1 VSGEAPAGE
10 GVAAPYL
17 HWLDEPA
24 PPERTLLRRV
34 LVRLARSGRLL
45 ACDGGD
51 LGLSPGEQVLVDS
64 PDGRRLGAV
73 EGSPVVMLHEGEP
86 LPAVVRRGARE
97 DRRKERSLQDQAAR
111 ARQIVRD
118 EMDHHRLP
126 MRLIDVQLTQGGKR
140 TVVYFVAEGRVEFR
154 ELARALGRRLRC
166 RIEMRQVGSRDA
178 AGHLGGAGVCG
189 LELCC
194 TTWLQG
200 FDPVSIRHAK
210 SQGLEMQ
217 LDKHQGVCG
226 RLMCCLIYE
235 HAQYKALRRG
245 LPKVGRTIETPAG
258 PGRVRE
264 VNVPLRRVR
273 VQVGRGAYETYTA
286 EELGIAPPPD
296 VDGAPPAE
304 PRGASGEG
312 QGAPPW
318 RRGSKRRRRRRR
330 RPGPKPEEQA

>member
-1 VSGEAPAGE
+1 MSGDASPGD

-24 PPERTLLRRV
+24 PPERRLLRRV
-34 LVRLARSGRLL
+34 QVRVARGGRLL

-64 PDGRRLGAV
+64 PDGRQLGAV
-73 EGSPVVMLHEGEP
+73 EGRPVVMLHEGEP
-86 LPAVVRRGARE
+86 LPTVVRRAAKA
-97 DRRKERSLQDQAAR
+97 DRRKERSLQEQEAR
-111 ARQIVRD
+111 ALQVVRE
-118 EMDHHRLP
+118 EMDRHGLP
-126 MRLIDVQLTQGGKR
+126 MRLIDVHLAQGGRR

-154 ELARALGRRLRC
+154 ELARGLGRRLRC
-166 RIEMRQVGSRDA
+166 RVEMRQIGSRDA
-178 AGHLGGAGVCG
+178 AGQLGGAGVCG

-194 TTWLQG
+194 TTWLKG

-235 HAQYKALRRG
+235 HAQYKAMRKG
-245 LPKVGRTIETPAG
+245 LPKVGRTIETPSG
-258 PGRVRE
+258 EGRVRE

-286 EELGIAPPPD
+286 EELGISPPPD
-296 VDGAPPAE
+296 VEDAPAAE
-304 PRGASGEG
+304 PPGTPSVAQAG
-312 QGAPPW
+312 PPW

-330 RPGPKPEEQA
+330 GSKPSPDGQA